1 MTTNH
6 LVSPNSVNTLSSF
19 GAAMLGGITGYL
31 AELPTGVLI
40 CAIFGASFYIAIN
53 HNNLTWKK
61 QIFFFLMSF
70 YLGTTDAAII
80 MALIMSKSLS
90 KMGIEYEVDIA
101 IGALVVSAGG
111 ITILLIIVS
120 AMQNYTRNKV
130 NQHNNS
136 REE

>member
-1 MTTNH
+1 MATNQ
-6 LVSPNSVNTLSSF
+6 LVSPHSVNTLSSF
-19 GAAMLGGITGYL
+19 GAAMLGSITGYL

-40 CAIFGASFYIAIN
+40 CAILGASFYIAIN
-53 HNNLTWKK
+53 QDNLTWKK

-80 MALIMSKSLS
+80 MALIMTKSLS
-90 KMGIEYEVDIA
+90 KLGIDYEVDIA

-111 ITILLIIVS
+111 ISILLIVIS
-120 AMQNYTRNKV
+120 GMQNYTRKKV
-130 NQHNNS
+130 NQHSSS